1 MQEDEYLAG
10 EMFHTTAEDE
20 ARDATGDI
28 VTPGNSHGCL
38 HLVPDDRDN
47 LIGMDLLKTGRTL
60 IIHRYDER
68 YGTAP

>member
-1 MQEDEYLAG
+1 L
-10 EMFHTTAEDE
+10 
-20 ARDATGDI
+20 DI
-28 VTPGNSHGCL
+28 VAPGNSHGCL

-47 LIGMDLLKTGRTL
+47 LIGMDILKTGRTL